1 MKKILS
7 CLLVLVIVLT
17 LLQSVS
23 AAQPDTVTPC
33 YTNAKS
39 LSAYLMIDSSGS
51 AQVTISC
58 TANANVTQV
67 YVATYLEKKV
77 NGAWTWVDIPSPN
90 DVWSYS
96 TTSRK
101 FTKQY
106 SAQLSGSGEYRAV
119 ATFTLTAATRETVSV
134 YSYAS
139 Y

>member
-7 CLLVLVIVLT
+7 CALCLVILVLLPLNVFASA
-17 LLQSVS
+17 SVPI
-23 AAQPDTVTPC
+23 APY
-33 YTNAKS
+33 YTNAEI
-39 LSAYLMIDSSGS
+39 LTVNLGISGS
-51 AQVTISC
+51 GNATVTISC
-58 TANANVTQV
+58 VGKSTVKSV

-77 NGAWTWVDIPSPN
+77 NGAWTRVDITSPN

-96 TTSRK
+96 TTSRN

-106 SAQLSGSGEYRAV
+106 SAQLSGSGDYRAV
-119 ATFTLTAATRETVSV
+119 ATFTLTATTRETVSV

>member
-17 LLQSVS
+17 LLQRVS

-39 LSAYLMIDSSGS
+39 LSVYLMIDSFGS

-77 NGAWTWVDIPSPN
+77 SGAWTRVDIPSPN

-106 SAQLSGSGEYRAV
+106 SAQLSGSGDYRAV
-119 ATFTLTAATRETVSV
+119 ATFTLTATTRETVSV